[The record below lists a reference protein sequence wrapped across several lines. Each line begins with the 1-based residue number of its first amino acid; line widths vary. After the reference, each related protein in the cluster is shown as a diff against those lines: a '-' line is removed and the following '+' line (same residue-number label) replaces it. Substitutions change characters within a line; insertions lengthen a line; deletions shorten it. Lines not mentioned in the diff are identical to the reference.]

1 MGLITSY
8 LKQLIQL
15 NVNKMRWAKLE
26 ITDFYKTKIKQIEVD
41 ILDAENR
48 KDFKQVAKLQAE
60 KAECKKKLNE

>member
-1 MGLITSY
+1 M
-8 LKQLIQL
+8 
-15 NVNKMRWAKLE
+15 E

-60 KAECKKKLNE
+60 KAECGKRIKTLE

>member
-1 MGLITSY
+1 
-8 LKQLIQL
+8 
-15 NVNKMRWAKLE
+15 LE